1 MNNVY
6 FTIRE
11 RLGTKRVGLN
21 LLGFLMTAALLTYLG
36 PFGTWADLA
45 FADRLV
51 FWTTTVG
58 VNWFVALVVFNVTIE
73 AFESR
78 NRPAWAACLLSS
90 LIAALPGSAT
100 VWLAA
105 AVYLDYRPTNMSE
118 TVGLYAQVLVL
129 HLLIGSLASY
139 AIRRSIR
146 KSDGESGPRSAGET
160 TDPEAS
166 RAPLEAALLA
176 RLSAGTRADILHLRM
191 QDHYVEVHTAAGM
204 EMLLLRFRDAIQEVE
219 GVDGM
224 RVHRSHWVARAA
236 VARVERRRGGGVV
249 LHLVNGSEVPVS
261 RSFAPTLRKKGWF

>member
-21 LLGFLMTAALLTYLG
+21 FLGFLMTAILLTYLG

-45 FADRLV
+45 VADRFV

-58 VNWFVALVVFNVTIE
+58 VNWFVALVVFNVTIDV
-73 AFESR
+73 FESR
-78 NRPAWAACLLSS
+78 SRPAWAACLLSS
-90 LIAALPGSAT
+90 LIAALPGTAT

-105 AVYLDYRPTNMSE
+105 AVYLDYRPANMSGAA
-118 TVGLYAQVLVL
+118 GLYAQVLVL
-129 HLLIGSLASY
+129 HLVIGSLASF
-139 AIRRSIR
+139 AIRRSLR
-146 KSDGESGPRSAGET
+146 KADGEAGLRPADEASDT
-160 TDPEAS
+160 EAS
-166 RAPLEAALLA
+166 RVPPEAALLA

-191 QDHYVEVHTAAGM
+191 QDHYVEVHTTAGM
-204 EMLLLRFRDAIQEVE
+204 EMLLLRFRDAMHEVE
-219 GVDGM
+219 GVDGL

-236 VARVERRRGGGVV
+236 IARVERRRGGAIV

-261 RSFAPTLRKKGWF
+261 RSFAPTLRKKGWL

>member
-21 LLGFLMTAALLTYLG
+21 FLGFLIAAVLLTYLG

-45 FADRLV
+45 VADRFV

-73 AFESR
+73 VFESK
-78 NRPAWAACLLSS
+78 NRPAWAACLLSG
-90 LIAALPGSAT
+90 LIAALPGTAT

-105 AVYLDYRPTNMSE
+105 AVYLNYQPTDIAGAA
-118 TVGLYAQVLVL
+118 GLYAQVLVL

-139 AIRRSIR
+139 AIRRSLQ
-146 KSDGESGPRSAGET
+146 KPVGQAGPRPADET
-160 TDPEAS
+160 SDTEAS
-166 RAPLEAALLA
+166 HAPPEAALLA
-176 RLSAGTRADILHLRM
+176 RLSAATRADILHLRM

-204 EMLLLRFRDAIQEVE
+204 EMLLLRFRDAMHEVE
-219 GVDGM
+219 GVDGLQ
-224 RVHRSHWVARAA
+224 VHRSHWVARAA
-236 VARVERRRGGGVV
+236 VARVEKRRGGAVV
-249 LHLVNGSEVPVS
+249 LHLANGSEVPVS

>member
-36 PFGTWADLA
+36 PFGTWTDLA
-45 FADRLV
+45 VADRLV
-51 FWTTTVG
+51 FWTITVG

-105 AVYLDYRPTNMSE
+105 AVYLDYRPTNMSG
-118 TVGLYAQVLVL
+118 TAGLYAQVLVL
-129 HLLIGSLASY
+129 HLLIGSVASY
-139 AIRRSIR
+139 AIRRSLR
-146 KSDGESGPRSAGET
+146 KPDEAEPRPAAETSDT
-160 TDPEAS
+160 EAS
-166 RAPLEAALLA
+166 HAPPEAALLA

-204 EMLLLRFRDAIQEVE
+204 EMLLLRFRDAMHEVE
-219 GVDGM
+219 GVDGLQ
-224 RVHRSHWVARAA
+224 VHRSHWVARAA
-236 VARVERRRGGGVV
+236 VARVERRRGGAVV

-261 RSFAPTLRKKGWF
+261 RSFAPTLREKGWF

>member
-45 FADRLV
+45 VADRLI

-58 VNWFVALVVFNVTIE
+58 VNWFVALVVFNVMIE

-90 LIAALPGSAT
+90 LIAALPGTVT
-100 VWLAA
+100 VWFVA
-105 AVYLDYRPTNMSE
+105 AVYLDYRPANVSE
-118 TVGLYAQVLVL
+118 AAGLYAQVLVL
-129 HLLIGSLASY
+129 HLLVGSLASY
-139 AIRRSIR
+139 TIRRSLR
-146 KSDGESGPRSAGET
+146 KPDGEAGPRPADESSDT
-160 TDPEAS
+160 EAS
-166 RAPLEAALLA
+166 HAPPAAALLA

-204 EMLLLRFRDAIQEVE
+204 EMLLLRFRDAMHEVE
-219 GVDGM
+219 GVDGL

-236 VARVERRRGGGVV
+236 VARVERRRGGAVV

-261 RSFAPTLRKKGWF
+261 RSFAPILRKKGWF